1 VKATQKD
8 FASVA
13 PRAVRD
19 ARIFY
24 FCGQDESGVHDA
36 ATRIVSLLP
45 DPGERIELSGAD
57 LRKDPVRLGD
67 EARSSSLFGDSRH
80 IWVRAQGDDA
90 HDAVANLVG
99 GDTDPCPVLIL
110 ASSAT
115 DKSRIAKLLE
125 KRADSLVAMF
135 WPPDLRSV
143 AAAVRTQ
150 ADGLGLQLASDLAE
164 RIARGAG
171 LDTRLA
177 RSELEKLALY
187 LDSAPERPRRVAAND
202 LDDVSARTE
211 DEGFQTLVDA
221 ILGGSGPAVASELKR
236 LRELGLNPVGLLLAL
251 ERRCAQLAILS
262 ARMRGQGDVG
272 SFVEAEA
279 KARRIFWKDKAAI
292 AVQLRVWQGQ
302 RLRWLQHT
310 LVEMHQKLLSN
321 SADAELL
328 LSQGLAIIARRRL
341 ALTHRT

>member
-1 VKATQKD
+1 MKATQKD

-19 ARIFY
+19 ARLFY
-24 FCGQDESGVHDA
+24 FCGQDESGIHDA
-36 ATRIVSLLP
+36 AARIVALLP
-45 DPGERIELSGAD
+45 DPGERIEMSGAD

-67 EARSSSLFGDSRH
+67 EARSNSLFGDARH

-90 HDAVANLVG
+90 HDAVANLID
-99 GDTDPCPVLIL
+99 GDTEPCPVLIL

-125 KRADSLVAMF
+125 KRPDSLVTMF

-143 AAAVRTQ
+143 SGAVRMQ
-150 ADGLGLQLASDLAE
+150 ADSLGLQLANDQAE

-187 LDSAPERPRRVAAND
+187 LDAAPERPRRVTAND
-202 LDDVSARTE
+202 LDAVSATTE
-211 DEGFQTLVDA
+211 DDGFQSLVDA
-221 ILGGSGPAVASELKR
+221 ILGGGAQSVGVELRR

-251 ERRCAQLAILS
+251 ERRCAQLATLA
-262 ARMRGQGDVG
+262 ARMGGKGDIG
-272 SFVEAEA
+272 GFVEAEA
-279 KARRIFWKDKAAI
+279 KARRIFWKDKGAI
-292 AVQLRVWQGQ
+292 AIQLRAWQGA
-302 RLRWLQHT
+302 RLQWLQHT
-310 LVEMHQKLLSN
+310 LVGMHQTLLRN
-321 SADAELL
+321 SADADLL
-328 LSQGLAIIARRRL
+328 LSQGLTNIARRRL
-341 ALTHRT
+341 ALKHRT

>member
-8 FASVA
+8 FGSVA

-24 FCGQDESGVHDA
+24 FCGPDESGIHDA
-36 ATRIVSLLP
+36 AARIVSLLP
-45 DPGERIELSGAD
+45 DPGERIEMSGAD

-67 EARSSSLFGDSRH
+67 EARSNSLFGDSRH

-90 HDAVANLVG
+90 HDAVANLID
-99 GDTDPCPVLIL
+99 GDGEPCPVLIL

-125 KRADSLVAMF
+125 KRSDSLVTMF

-143 AAAVRTQ
+143 AVTVRAQ
-150 ADGLGLQLASDLAE
+150 ADSLGLQLASDLAE
-164 RIARGAG
+164 RMARGAG

-187 LDSAPERPRRVAAND
+187 LDAAPERPRRVAVTD
-202 LDDVSARTE
+202 LNAISAQTE
-211 DEGFQTLVDA
+211 DDGFQALVDA
-221 ILGGSGPAVASELKR
+221 ILGGAAPAVGAELKR

-251 ERRCAQLAILS
+251 ERRCAQLAALA
-262 ARMRGQGDVG
+262 ARMSGQRDIG

-279 KARRIFWKDKAAI
+279 KARRIFWKDKGALAM
-292 AVQLRVWQGQ
+292 QLRAWHGK
-302 RLRWLQHT
+302 RLEWLQHKLMT
-310 LVEMHQKLLSN
+310 MHQNLLAN
-321 SADAELL
+321 SADADLL
-328 LSQGLAIIARRRL
+328 LSQGLTIIARRRL
-341 ALTHRT
+341 AVTHRT